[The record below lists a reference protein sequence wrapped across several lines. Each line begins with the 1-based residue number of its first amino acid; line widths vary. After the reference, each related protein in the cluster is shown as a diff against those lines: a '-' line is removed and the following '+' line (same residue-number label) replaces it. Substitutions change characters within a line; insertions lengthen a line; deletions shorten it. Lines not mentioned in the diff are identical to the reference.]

1 MSPAWSIRRMKPNQ
15 KSIEPNRSD
24 CCTIGS
30 VIENIELE
38 LFGEFD
44 CRTQSTRLV
53 RFCSAERHDASES
66 EISPS
71 TVYVKQFEINKY
83 LN

>member
-1 MSPAWSIRRMKPNQ
+1 MVNLWTKPNQ
-15 KSIEPNRSD
+15 NLIEPNRSD

-38 LFGEFD
+38 LF
-44 CRTQSTRLV
+44 RS
-53 RFCSAERHDASES
+53 SIAELNRHDYFDFVRQKDKTHPEL